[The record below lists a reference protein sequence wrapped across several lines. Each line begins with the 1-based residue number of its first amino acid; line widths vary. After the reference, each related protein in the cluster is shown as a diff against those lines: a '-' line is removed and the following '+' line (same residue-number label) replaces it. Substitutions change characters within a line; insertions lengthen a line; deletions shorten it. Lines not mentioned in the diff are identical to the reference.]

1 MASLSPLLASDKTA
15 AALLDLK
22 PTEFLRLVEAG
33 VLPPGREIAPGL
45 VRWDTEQLRAIGRG
59 DLMDGGYQW

>member
-1 MASLSPLLASDKTA
+1 MAASSPILASDKTA
-15 AALLDLK
+15 AALLDMRLA
-22 PTEFLRLVEAG
+22 EFRRLVEAG

-59 DLMDGGYQW
+59 DVMDGGYQW